1 MSNKKTTTSWKPGQ
15 SGNPKGKPKG
25 TKNRATMLA
34 IAAMEGDLDEIV
46 RSVIDAAKKGDIVAA
61 RLIIDKLIP
70 MSKDRPVS
78 LKLPKA
84 LDAASCL
91 QAQAAVV
98 DAVSCGEILPGE
110 GQALSGLIENQRRA
124 LETLELEKRLTA
136 IEEKLG
142 VTP

>member
-1 MSNKKTTTSWKPGQ
+1 MTRKTATSWKPGQ

-25 TKNRATMLA
+25 TRNRATLLA
-34 IAAMEGDLDEIV
+34 IMTMEDDLVAIV
-46 RSVIDAAKKGDIVAA
+46 KSVIEAAKKGDMTAA
-61 RLIIDKLIP
+61 KLVIDKLVP
-70 MSKDRPVS
+70 AVKERSVT
-78 LKLPKA
+78 LKLPHA
-84 LDAASCL
+84 VDVASCL

-98 DAVSCGEILPGE
+98 DAVSTGEILPGE

-124 LETLELEKRLTA
+124 LETLELEKRLKA